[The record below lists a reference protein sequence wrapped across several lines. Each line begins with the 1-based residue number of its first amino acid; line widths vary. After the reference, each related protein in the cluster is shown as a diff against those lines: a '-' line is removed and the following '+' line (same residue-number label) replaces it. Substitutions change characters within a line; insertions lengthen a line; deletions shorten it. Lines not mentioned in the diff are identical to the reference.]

1 MTASRPPLGAR
12 DLAREILSERRF
24 RVAVPSTHRTL
35 LEMIWD
41 WLRGLWSRVWDAL
54 FSHVHIG
61 SRASTIIGDAL
72 AVALIAVVVVV
83 LVRLALGSIR
93 DARRPDSAHP
103 LLDRPDPGA
112 LYELSRQAAA
122 RGEYRL
128 ALALIFAATMRRLE
142 RLGIAREDPSRT
154 VNEWR
159 SALRGAQPA
168 VLPAFDAIARPFVAA
183 FYAEVPVARGEWM
196 EAHDAYIALPVE
208 PTHA

>member
-12 DLAREILSERRF
+12 DLAREILSQKRF
-24 RVAVPSTHRTL
+24 QVAVPSTHRTL
-35 LEMIWD
+35 WEMFWD

-61 SRASTIIGDAL
+61 SRASTILGDAL
-72 AVALIAVVVVV
+72 AVALIAVVVIV

-93 DARRPDSAHP
+93 DARRPDGAHALP
-103 LLDRPDPGA
+103 ELPDPGA
-112 LYELSRQAAA
+112 LYDSSREAAA
-122 RGEYRL
+122 RGDYRMAV
-128 ALALIFAATMRRLE
+128 ALLFAAAIRRLE

-159 SALRGAQPA
+159 RTLRGRQPS

-183 FYAEVPVARGEWM
+183 FYAETPVARGAWM
-196 EAHDAYIALPVE
+196 EAHDAYVALPVE
-208 PTHA
+208 LTRA

>member
-35 LEMIWD
+35 WQLFWD
-41 WLRGLWSRVWDAL
+41 WARGLWSRIWDAL

-61 SRASTIIGDAL
+61 SRASAIIGDVL
-72 AVALIAVVVVV
+72 AFTLIAIVVVV

-93 DARRPDSAHP
+93 DARRNDNAHP
-103 LLDRPDPGA
+103 LAPAPDPGA

-122 RGEYRL
+122 RGDYRMAI
-128 ALALIFAATMRRLE
+128 ALLYAAAMRRFE
-142 RLGIAREDPSRT
+142 RLGFAREDPSRT

-159 SALRGAQPA
+159 RALRGTQPA

-183 FYAEVPVARGEWM
+183 FYAEVPVERAQWM
-196 EAHDAYIALPVE
+196 DAHNAYIGLPSE
-208 PTHA
+208 AARA

>member
-12 DLAREILSERRF
+12 DLAREILSQKRF
-24 RVAVPSTHRTL
+24 QVAVPSTHRTL
-35 LEMIWD
+35 WEMFLG

-61 SRASTIIGDAL
+61 DRASQIIGDAL
-72 AVALIAVVVVV
+72 AFALIAVVVIV

-93 DARRPDSAHP
+93 DARRPDGAHALP
-103 LLDRPDPGA
+103 ESPDSGA

-122 RGEYRL
+122 RGDYRMAV
-128 ALALIFAATMRRLE
+128 ALLFAAAMRRLE
-142 RLGIAREDPSRT
+142 RLGIAREDPSRS

-159 SALRGAQPA
+159 RTLRGSRPS
-168 VLPAFDAIARPFVAA
+168 VLPAFDAIAGPFVAA
-183 FYAEVPVARGEWM
+183 FYAETPVARGQWM

-208 PTHA
+208 ATRA